1 MFRPKNLS
9 VMMSVFAL
17 LVCALAST
25 GMCADDIQKYV
36 PDAAAAEKGMTL
48 WQMIVAGGW
57 LMFVLL
63 GLSIGVVALISYF
76 FIAFK
81 KEKLIPDAFF
91 NESRSLLEKNKYD
104 DARNLCNTSD
114 NLVSGVVL
122 AGLDRLDH
130 DKLVIKEA
138 MEDEGRRGVDGLW
151 QKLSYLS
158 DIAVIA
164 PLVGLLGTVFG
175 MIQAFNVIAFE
186 TGTVKPIMLAAAI
199 AKAMINTASGILVA
213 VPAMIFFA
221 YFRGIV
227 QDITCR
233 LETAS
238 EDLFHSMTKG
248 RS

>member
-1 MFRPKNLS
+1 MFRAKNLF
-9 VMMSVFAL
+9 VTVFATAL
-17 LVCALAST
+17 MVCSLAYS
-25 GMCADDIQKYV
+25 GMCADQIEKYV
-36 PDAAAAEKGMTL
+36 PDAASVEKGMTL

-57 LMFVLL
+57 LMFVLM
-63 GLSIGVVALISYF
+63 GLSIGVVALIVYF

-81 KEKLIPDAFF
+81 KEKLIPDVFF
-91 NESRSLLEKNKYD
+91 NESRTLLENKKYD
-104 DARNLCNTSD
+104 DVRTLCNANGT
-114 NLVSGVVL
+114 LISGVVL

-130 DKLVIKEA
+130 DKLVVKEA
-138 MEDEGRRGVDGLW
+138 MEDEGRRGIDGLW

-199 AKAMINTASGILVA
+199 AKAMVNTASGILVA

-238 EDLFHSMTKG
+238 EDLFHSMTQG

>member
-1 MFRPKNLS
+1 MFRYARTMRVILFAALCAAASS
-9 VMMSVFAL
+9 VAFA
-17 LVCALAST
+17 
-25 GMCADDIQKYV
+25 ADDIQKYI
-36 PDAAAAEKGMTL
+36 PSAGAAQKGMSL

-63 GLSIGVVALISYF
+63 GLSIGVVALVTYF
-76 FIAFK
+76 FMFIK
-81 KEKLIPDAFF
+81 KDRLVPDAFF
-91 NESRSLLEKNKYD
+91 NDSRALLEKKKYD
-104 DARNLCNTSD
+104 EARSLCAAND
-114 NLVSGVVL
+114 NLISGVIL
-122 AGLDRLDH
+122 SGLDRLDH
-130 DKLVIKEA
+130 DKLVVKEA
-138 MEDEGRRGVDGLW
+138 MEDQGRRGVEELW

-186 TGTVKPIMLAAAI
+186 MGTVKPIVLAAAI
-199 AKAMINTASGILVA
+199 AKAMINTASGILIA
-213 VPAMIFFA
+213 VPAMMFFA
-221 YFRGIV
+221 YFRGVV

-248 RS
+248 K